1 MAISK
6 MTQQQLFSEIRNR
19 FLQVV
24 KDRDLSAGRIDIT
37 SRALSP
43 KDAIGTTKRQDYP
56 IITGKEVMLQADYM
70 GSLGQAFTDS
80 PSVFEGTLADVLAL
94 DIEND
99 VHARGLFIASLNAV
113 MRHLALAEGTI
124 HCKNEEPELCAA
136 KYVEYINEN
145 YGNPKI
151 ALVGFQPALIE
162 NLSKAFDLRVLDL
175 NPENIGK
182 TKHGVKIED
191 GEKDYREVVLDWA
204 ELVVCTGSTL
214 ANGSIVKYIGIGKEV
229 VFYGTTLSGAA
240 ALLGLK
246 RVCFYGA

>member
-1 MAISK
+1 MATSEI
-6 MTQQQLFSEIRNR
+6 TQQQLFSEIKDR
-19 FLQVV
+19 FLKIVQEH
-24 KDRDLSAGRIDIT
+24 DLSAGRIRIT
-37 SRALSP
+37 SRALSA

-70 GSLGQAFTDS
+70 GSFGQAFTDS
-80 PSVFEGTLADVLAL
+80 PSVFSGTLEDVLAL

-99 VHARGLFIASLNAV
+99 VHARGLFIAALNAV

-136 KYVEYINEN
+136 KYVDYIKTH
-145 YGNPKI
+145 YGSPKVAI
-151 ALVGFQPALIE
+151 VGFQPALIE
-162 NLSKAFDLRVLDL
+162 NLSKAFELRVLDL

-182 TKHGVKIED
+182 TKYGVKIED
-191 GEKDYREVVLDWA
+191 GEKDYEEVVLGWA
-204 ELVVCTGSTL
+204 GLVLCTGSTL
-214 ANGSIVKYIGIGKEV
+214 ANGSIVKYMGIDKEV

-240 ALLGLK
+240 KLLGLK

>member
-1 MAISK
+1 MPTSE
-6 MTQQQLFSEIRNR
+6 MTQQELFAEIKSR
-19 FLQVV
+19 FM
-24 KDRDLSAGRIDIT
+24 KIAKERGLSAERIEIT
-37 SRALSP
+37 SRALSA
-43 KDAIGTTKRQDYP
+43 KDAIGTTRRQDYP

-80 PSVFEGTLADVLAL
+80 PSVFEGTLEEILEL
-94 DIEND
+94 DIETD
-99 VHARGLFIASLNAV
+99 VHARGLFIAALNAV
-113 MRHLALAEGTI
+113 MRHLSLAERTI

-136 KYVEYINEN
+136 KYVDYVKTH
-145 YGNPKI
+145 YGSPKI

-162 NLSKAFDLRVLDL
+162 NLSGAFELRVLDL

-191 GEKDYREVVLDWA
+191 GEKDYKAVVLDWA

-229 VFYGTTLSGAA
+229 VFYGTTLAGAA

-246 RVCFYGA
+246 RVCFYGT